1 MTISLPSSSSSS
13 SSSSLLKVPDDET
26 TAMTMTMMMM
36 INYMEILIIMIMA
49 TNDVRVITMLIMT
62 MHCTWLQVIEF
73 EPHQNFLFFS
83 ATSDILATDPMYV
96 RKLND
101 FLGEVIENVREWKP
115 C

>member
-1 MTISLPSSSSSS
+1 MTFSLPSSSS

-26 TAMTMTMMMM
+26 TAMTMTMMLMMM
-36 INYMEILIIMIMA
+36 INYLEILIIMIMA
-49 TNDVRVITMLIMT
+49 TNDVRVITMLVMT
-62 MHCTWLQVIEF
+62 MHCTWLQIIEF
-73 EPHQNFLFFS
+73 EPHQIFLFFS

-96 RKLND
+96 RKFSD